1 MPEAASRPRVSNPL
15 FARIYPR
22 INAYAEAHGALEH
35 RRELLA
41 HTSGTILEVGA
52 GTGANFSHYPQQ
64 VRHVIAVEPEPRLRA
79 IAERA
84 ATQAAVPVEVREG
97 EAGALP
103 VPDGS
108 VDGVVA
114 SLVLCTLPD
123 VPRALAEMR
132 RILRPGGRLHFYEH
146 VKASEHRLA
155 RRQRILNVIW
165 PIIGGGCSLTRD
177 TEQAIID
184 AGFELET
191 VRRFDFLVNGRTTPS
206 SPNIIGIARTPA

>member
-1 MPEAASRPRVSNPL
+1 VSNPL

-41 HTSGTILEVGA
+41 QTSGTVLEVGA

-64 VRHVIAVEPEPRLRA
+64 VDRVVAVEPEPRLRA

-84 ATQAAVPVEVREG
+84 ARQAAVPVEVHEG
-97 EAGALP
+97 ESEQLP

-108 VDGVVA
+108 MDGVVA
-114 SLVLCTLPD
+114 SLVLCTLPN

-132 RILRPGGRLHFYEH
+132 RVLRLGGRLYFYEH
-146 VKASEHRLA
+146 VQAKQRGLA

-165 PIIGGGCSLTRD
+165 PLVGGGCSLTRD
-177 TEQAIID
+177 TEQAIVD
-184 AGFELET
+184 AGFEVGT

-206 SPNIIGIARTPA
+206 SPNIIGIARKPDDSAL